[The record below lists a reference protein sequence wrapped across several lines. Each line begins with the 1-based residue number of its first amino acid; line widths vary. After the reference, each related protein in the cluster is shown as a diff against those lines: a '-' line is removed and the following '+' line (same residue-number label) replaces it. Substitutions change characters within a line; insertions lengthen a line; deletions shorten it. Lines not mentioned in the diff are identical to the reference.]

1 MWRNKRS
8 LPLKNNETRLKARG
22 VSHAALFGS
31 RARGDNRPDSDI
43 DILIDLAPDAPIGMW
58 EYAGIKSDIA
68 ALFDGPVDVVSSE
81 TLKPYLRPLA
91 MADAIY
97 AF

>member
-1 MWRNKRS
+1 
-8 LPLKNNETRLKARG
+8 
-22 VSHAALFGS
+22 
-31 RARGDNRPDSDI
+31 
-43 DILIDLAPDAPIGMW
+43 MW